1 MLCVDLDVDRE
12 VDRYVDLDV
21 DLVDELHG
29 CVDDAGEGRAVRVQ
43 VPGPADPGAVVH
55 LSGPVSGAPV
65 RVVNILQV
73 LSLLILELRENI

>member
-1 MLCVDLDVDRE
+1 MLSVDLDVH
-12 VDRYVDLDV
+12 VDVDLYV

-55 LSGPVSGAPV
+55 LSSPVSGAPV
-65 RVVNILQV
+65 RGVDVLQV
-73 LSLLILELRENI
+73 LPLLILELRENV

>member
-1 MLCVDLDVDRE
+1 MLCVDLDVDHGI
-12 VDRYVDLDV
+12 

-43 VPGPADPGAVVH
+43 GPGPAGPGAVVH
-55 LSGPVSGAPV
+55 LGSPVSGAPV
-65 RVVNILQV
+65 RGVDVLQV

>member
-1 MLCVDLDVDRE
+1 MLCVDLDVDHG
-12 VDRYVDLDV
+12 V

-43 VPGPADPGAVVH
+43 VPGLTVVH
-55 LSGPVSGAPV
+55 LSSPVGGAPV
-65 RVVNILQV
+65 RGVDVLQV